1 MPFST
6 TESLHAAIGGALSD
20 VPGAAFAVVF
30 GSSVRGTAHTRSDV
44 DVALGFGHGRR
55 PAAREI
61 VTLNLFVALQ
71 ECLSLASHWLADEGW
86 EVPGTYAEV
95 FRVLA
100 ERNVLDHDL
109 AARMAGAAGL
119 RNLIAHRYGAPDWT
133 RIHDIASHHI
143 EDLPRFCD
151 VLADGAGD
159 RS

>member
-1 MPFST
+1 MIDHSI
-6 TESLHAAIGGALSD
+6 LARQVAAVRD
-20 VPGAAFAVVF
+20 AAERIREVLPAQLEAFVAD
-30 GSSVRGTAHTRSDV
+30 RS
-44 DVALGFGHGRR
+44 
-55 PAAREI
+55 AREI

-109 AARMAGAAGL
+109 AARMAEAAGL

-143 EDLPRFCD
+143 EDLLRFCD
-151 VLADGAGD
+151 VLADAAGD
-159 RS
+159 GGGRS

>member
-1 MPFST
+1 MIDHSI
-6 TESLHAAIGGALSD
+6 LARQVAAVRD
-20 VPGAAFAVVF
+20 AAERIREVLPAQIEAFVAD
-30 GSSVRGTAHTRSDV
+30 RS
-44 DVALGFGHGRR
+44 
-55 PAAREI
+55 AREI

-71 ECLSLASHWLADEGW
+71 ECLSLASHWLAEEGW

-109 AARMAGAAGL
+109 AARMAEAAGL
-119 RNLIAHRYGAPDWT
+119 RNLIAHRYGALDWT

-143 EDLPRFCD
+143 EDFLRFCD
-151 VLADGAGD
+151 VLADAAGAGGD

>member
-1 MPFST
+1 MIDHSI
-6 TESLHAAIGGALSD
+6 LARQVAAVRD
-20 VPGAAFAVVF
+20 AAERIREVLPAQIEAFVAD
-30 GSSVRGTAHTRSDV
+30 RS
-44 DVALGFGHGRR
+44 
-55 PAAREI
+55 AREI

-71 ECLSLASHWLADEGW
+71 ECLSLASHWLADEGG

-109 AARMAGAAGL
+109 AARMAEAAGL
-119 RNLIAHRYGAPDWT
+119 RNLIAHRYGALDWT

-143 EDLPRFCD
+143 EDLLRFCD
-151 VLADGAGD
+151 VLADAAGDGGD

>member
-1 MPFST
+1 MIDHSI
-6 TESLHAAIGGALSD
+6 LARRIAAVRD
-20 VPGAAFAVVF
+20 AAERIREVLPAQIEAFVAD
-30 GSSVRGTAHTRSDV
+30 RS
-44 DVALGFGHGRR
+44 
-55 PAAREI
+55 AREI

-86 EVPGTYAEV
+86 EVPETYAEV

-109 AARMAGAAGL
+109 AARMAEAAGL
-119 RNLIAHRYGAPDWT
+119 RNLIAHRYGALDWT

-143 EDLPRFCD
+143 EDLLRFCD
-151 VLADGAGD
+151 VLAEAAGDGGD

>member
-1 MPFST
+1 MIDHSI
-6 TESLHAAIGGALSD
+6 LARRIAAVRD
-20 VPGAAFAVVF
+20 AAERIREVLPAQIEAFVAD
-30 GSSVRGTAHTRSDV
+30 RS
-44 DVALGFGHGRR
+44 
-55 PAAREI
+55 AREI

-109 AARMAGAAGL
+109 AARMAEAAGL
-119 RNLIAHRYGAPDWT
+119 RNLIAHRYGALDWT

-143 EDLPRFCD
+143 EDLLRFCD
-151 VLADGAGD
+151 VLADAAGDGGD

>member
-1 MPFST
+1 MIDHSF
-6 TESLHAAIGGALSD
+6 LARRVAAVRD
-20 VPGAAFAVVF
+20 AAERIREVLPAQVEAFVAD
-30 GSSVRGTAHTRSDV
+30 RS
-44 DVALGFGHGRR
+44 
-55 PAAREI
+55 AREI

-109 AARMAGAAGL
+109 AARMAEAAGL
-119 RNLIAHRYGAPDWT
+119 RNLIAHRYGALDWT

-143 EDLPRFCD
+143 EDLLRFCD
-151 VLADGAGD
+151 VLADAAGDGGD

>member
-1 MPFST
+1 MIDHSI
-6 TESLHAAIGGALSD
+6 LARRIAAVRD
-20 VPGAAFAVVF
+20 AAERIREVLPAQIEAFVAD
-30 GSSVRGTAHTRSDV
+30 RS
-44 DVALGFGHGRR
+44 
-55 PAAREI
+55 AREI

-109 AARMAGAAGL
+109 AARMAEAAGL
-119 RNLIAHRYGAPDWT
+119 RNLIAHRYGALDWT

-143 EDLPRFCD
+143 EDLLRFCD
-151 VLADGAGD
+151 VLAEAAGDGGD

>member
-1 MPFST
+1 MIDH
-6 TESLHAAIGGALSD
+6 SLLARRVAAVRD
-20 VPGAAFAVVF
+20 AAERIREVLPAQVEAFVAD
-30 GSSVRGTAHTRSDV
+30 RS
-44 DVALGFGHGRR
+44 
-55 PAAREI
+55 AREI

-109 AARMAGAAGL
+109 AARMAEAAGL
-119 RNLIAHRYGAPDWT
+119 RNLIAHRYGALDWT

-143 EDLPRFCD
+143 EDLLRFCD
-151 VLADGAGD
+151 VLADAAGDGGD

>member
-1 MPFST
+1 MIDHSI
-6 TESLHAAIGGALSD
+6 LARQVA
-20 VPGAAFAVVF
+20 
-30 GSSVRGTAHTRSDV
+30 SVRDAAERIREVLPAQIEVFAADRS
-44 DVALGFGHGRR
+44 
-55 PAAREI
+55 AREI

-100 ERNVLDHDL
+100 ERNVLDQDL
-109 AARMAGAAGL
+109 AARMAEAAGL
-119 RNLIAHRYGAPDWT
+119 RNLIAHRYGALDWT

-143 EDLPRFCD
+143 EDLLRFCD
-151 VLADGAGD
+151 VLADAAGDGGD